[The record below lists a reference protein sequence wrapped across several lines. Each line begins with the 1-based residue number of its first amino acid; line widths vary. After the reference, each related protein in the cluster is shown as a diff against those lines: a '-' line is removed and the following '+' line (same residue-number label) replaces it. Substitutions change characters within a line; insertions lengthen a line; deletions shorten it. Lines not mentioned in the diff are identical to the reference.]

1 MRKASLTRVTFEQKP
16 GRKKKKGKGSG
27 HACLYIWEQ
36 SIPVIWNH
44 RAGRSMP
51 EKAAS
56 EMKQSRQGEE

>member
-16 GRKKKKGKGSG
+16 GRKKKQRLRPRLLVYMGAKYSS
-27 HACLYIWEQ
+27 AMEPQ
-36 SIPVIWNH
+36 S
-44 RAGRSMP
+44 RSMP